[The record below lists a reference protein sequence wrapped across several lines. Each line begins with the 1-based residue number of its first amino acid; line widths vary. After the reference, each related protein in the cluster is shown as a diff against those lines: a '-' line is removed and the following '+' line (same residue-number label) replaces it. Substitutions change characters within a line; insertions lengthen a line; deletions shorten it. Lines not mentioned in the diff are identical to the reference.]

1 MTAILFSAE
10 LRPLIDNGLFLGV
23 AARREPLGVLMDRLL
38 SERGRLHHTISKFQL
53 VVRRLAA
60 RARSF
65 LRWPRGLP
73 SQPAAI
79 NKRNPNEREKTIDCT
94 YDKNALEA
102 LKFSE
107 GMSTEGAMRGS
118 RKPRGTPSRPT
129 SGPKL
134 WAIYGVACKGGVN
147 EKQCFIITHRMHV
160 YPGLHDGPRPWKRR
174 R

>member
-10 LRPLIDNGLFLGV
+10 VRPLIDNGLFLGV

-38 SERGRLHHTISKFQL
+38 SERGRLHQTIPNSSWLFGAL
-53 VVRRLAA
+53 LHGPDHFSGGPA
-60 RARSF
+60 
-65 LRWPRGLP
+65 GLP

-79 NKRNPNEREKTIDCT
+79 NKRDPNEREKTIDCT